1 MVGAFGWAVLG
12 LDCIAE
18 VLGKSSG
25 LKDLSTQEI
34 SSSGLL
40 QGVW

>member
-12 LDCIAE
+12 LDCIVE
-18 VLGKSSG
+18 VLEKSSG
-25 LKDLSTQEI
+25 LKDLSAQEI
-34 SSSGLL
+34 SSSDLF